1 MSGHWGGLLWWCQQR
16 LDALLQCVQ
25 VGQGL
30 PELLLLRLWV
40 VRVDPRWHG
49 GRLLVPACWGIR
61 VKMTRGGVWGGE
73 RWGCWRTR

>member
-1 MSGHWGGLLWWCQQR
+1 MSGHWRGMLWWCQQR

-25 VGQGL
+25 IGQGL

-49 GRLLVPACWGIR
+49 GGLLVPA
-61 VKMTRGGVWGGE
+61 
-73 RWGCWRTR
+73 